1 MKKETKAVKK
11 EKKQTFHRRAVILI
25 GLLATILS
33 VSITRTGFFEGLENK
48 SIDWRFKER
57 GVIAP
62 TAPVVIVAIDDASFS
77 EMPERWVWPRN
88 FYAQLISNLKS
99 WGAKAIAFDVVYSEP
114 TARNPKEDAEFA
126 KAVEKAGNVVLGM
139 AIIYEETKIG
149 PKTTKV
155 FPIPQLNEAAYASG
169 IVHHPFDRDSSIRH
183 SHLVKVE
190 TENKQKY
197 LSLSMEALGL
207 YKGLRREKLEIME
220 KENMIKWGDIL
231 SPNQIIINYAGPA
244 GTFTTVPFYQAYY
257 GKDIKKNMFK
267 DKIVLVG
274 STADILHDV
283 FSTPFSES
291 GYSMP
296 GVEIHANV
304 INTLYNNSMMKR
316 MDSLSSL
323 GLLLAIGIFTSFL
336 IFSIKTLR
344 GLIVVFVEVIAF
356 IFLSRYLF
364 DAHNYI
370 IDLVNPLFT
379 MVLCYSSISV
389 YKVAVEEKENRKLK
403 SIFSRYVSKPLVDEI
418 LKKQEIKLG
427 GEVKEVSVLF
437 SDIRG
442 FTAMSEKMNPEDVL
456 GVLNEY
462 LTAMTDIVFENG
474 GTLDKFI
481 GDAVMAVFGSPL
493 YDKDH
498 AIKAVKTGWMMQKK
512 LDELNVKWAEEGKSS
527 LKIGIGVNSGKVVA
541 GNMGSLRRM
550 EYTVIG
556 DTVNLASRLESLNKE
571 LSTSFLISEDTYAFV
586 KDRIK
591 AKRYTDIKIKGKEE
605 RLAVY
610 EVLEVL

>member
-1 MKKETKAVKK
+1 
-11 EKKQTFHRRAVILI
+11 
-25 GLLATILS
+25 
-33 VSITRTGFFEGLENK
+33 
-48 SIDWRFKER
+48 
-57 GVIAP
+57 
-62 TAPVVIVAIDDASFS
+62 
-77 EMPERWVWPRN
+77 
-88 FYAQLISNLKS
+88 
-99 WGAKAIAFDVVYSEP
+99 
-114 TARNPKEDAEFA
+114 
-126 KAVEKAGNVVLGM
+126 
-139 AIIYEETKIG
+139 
-149 PKTTKV
+149 
-155 FPIPQLNEAAYASG
+155 
-169 IVHHPFDRDSSIRH
+169 
-183 SHLVKVE
+183 
-190 TENKQKY
+190 
-197 LSLSMEALGL
+197 
-207 YKGLRREKLEIME
+207 
-220 KENMIKWGDIL
+220 
-231 SPNQIIINYAGPA
+231 
-244 GTFTTVPFYQAYY
+244 
-257 GKDIKKNMFK
+257 MFK

-291 GYSMP
+291 GYTMP

-316 MDSLSSL
+316 IGRFSSL
-323 GLLLAIGIFTSFL
+323 ALLFSIGLFTSFM
-336 IFSIKTLR
+336 IFRIKTLR
-344 GLIVVFVEVIAF
+344 GLIVVFAEVIVF
-356 IFLSRYLF
+356 IILSRYVF

-389 YKVAVEEKENRKLK
+389 YKVAVEEKENRKIKNL
-403 SIFSRYVSKPLVDEI
+403 FSRYVSKPLVDEI

-442 FTAMSEKMNPEDVL
+442 FTAMSEKMQPEEVL

-498 AIKAVKTGWMMQKK
+498 AIKAVRTGWQMQKK
-512 LDELNVKWAEEGKSS
+512 LDELNAKWAQEGKKT
-527 LKIGIGVNSGKVVA
+527 LKIGVGVNSGSVVA
-541 GNMGSLRRM
+541 GNMGSMRRM

-571 LSTSFLISEDTYAFV
+571 LSTSFLISENTHALV
-586 KDRIK
+586 RDRIK
-591 AKRYTDIKIKGKEE
+591 SKMYTDIKIKGKEDH
-605 RLAVY
+605 LTVY

>member
-1 MKKETKAVKK
+1 MKKEAKAVKK
-11 EKKQTFHRRAVILI
+11 EKKQTFHRRAIIFI

-33 VSITRTGFFEGLENK
+33 IFITRTGFFEGLENK

-57 GVIAP
+57 GIVQP
-62 TAPVVIVAIDDASFS
+62 TAPVVIVAIDDSSFS
-77 EMPERWVWPRN
+77 EMPERWIWPRN

-99 WGAKAIAFDVVYSEP
+99 WGAKVIAFDVVYSEP

-126 KAVEKAGNVVLGM
+126 KAVDKAGNVVLGM
-139 AIIYEETKIG
+139 AILYEETKVG
-149 PKTTKV
+149 DKTTKV
-155 FPIPQLNEAAYASG
+155 FPIPALKDGAYASG

-183 SHLVKVE
+183 SQLVKVE
-190 TENKQKY
+190 SETGEKY
-197 LSLSMEALGL
+197 LSLSMESLGL
-207 YKGLRREKLEIME
+207 YKGLRRNNLEII
-220 KENMIKWGDIL
+220 KEENKVIWGEIN
-231 SPNQIIINYAGPA
+231 STNQIIINYAGPA
-244 GTFTTVPFYQAYY
+244 GTFTTVPFYQVYY
-257 GKDIKKNMFK
+257 GKNIKKNMFK

-316 MDSLSSL
+316 MGRFN
-323 GLLLAIGIFTSFL
+323 GLALLFAIGLFTSFM
-336 IFSIKTLR
+336 IFRIKTLR

-389 YKVAVEEKENRKLK
+389 YKVAVEEKENRKIK
-403 SIFSRYVSKPLVDEI
+403 NIFSRYVSKTLVDEI

-442 FTAMSEKMNPEDVL
+442 FTAMSEKMQPEEVL

-498 AIKAVKTGWMMQKK
+498 AIRAVRTGWQMQKK
-512 LDELNVKWAEEGKSS
+512 LDELNEKWAQEGKKT
-527 LKIGIGVNSGKVVA
+527 LKIGVGVNSGKVVA
-541 GNMGSLRRM
+541 GNMGSMRRM

-571 LSTSFLISEDTYAFV
+571 LSTSFLISENTHALV
-586 KDRIK
+586 RDRIK
-591 AKRYTDIKIKGKEE
+591 SKMYTDIKIKGKEDH
-605 RLAVY
+605 LVVY

>member
-1 MKKETKAVKK
+1 MKKEAKAVKK
-11 EKKQTFHRRAVILI
+11 EKKQTFHRRAIIFI

-33 VSITRTGFFEGLENK
+33 IFITRTGFFEGLENK

-57 GVIAP
+57 GIVQP
-62 TAPVVIVAIDDASFS
+62 TAPVVIVAIDDSSFS
-77 EMPERWVWPRN
+77 EMPERWIWPRN

-99 WGAKAIAFDVVYSEP
+99 WGAKVIAFDVVYSEP

-126 KAVEKAGNVVLGM
+126 KAVDKAGNVVLGM
-139 AIIYEETKIG
+139 AILYEETKVG
-149 PKTTKV
+149 DKTTKV
-155 FPIPQLNEAAYASG
+155 YPIPALKDGAYASG

-183 SHLVKVE
+183 SQLVKIESE
-190 TENKQKY
+190 TGEKY
-197 LSLSMEALGL
+197 LSLSMESLGL
-207 YKGLRREKLEIME
+207 YKGLRRNNLEII
-220 KENMIKWGDIL
+220 KEENKVKWGDIN
-231 SPNQIIINYAGPA
+231 STNQIIINYAGPA
-244 GTFTTVPFYQAYY
+244 GTFTTVPFYQVYY
-257 GKDIKKNMFK
+257 GKNIKKNMFK

-291 GYSMP
+291 GYTMP

-316 MDSLSSL
+316 IGRFSSL
-323 GLLLAIGIFTSFL
+323 ALLFAIGLFTSFM
-336 IFSIKTLR
+336 IFRIKTLR
-344 GLIVVFVEVIAF
+344 GLIVVFAEVIAF

-389 YKVAVEEKENRKLK
+389 YKVAVEEKENRKIK
-403 SIFSRYVSKPLVDEI
+403 NIFSRYVSKTLVDEI

-442 FTAMSEKMNPEDVL
+442 FTAMSEKMQPEEVL

-498 AIKAVKTGWMMQKK
+498 AIRAVRTGWQMQKK
-512 LDELNVKWAEEGKSS
+512 LDELNEKWAQEGKKT
-527 LKIGIGVNSGKVVA
+527 LKIGVGVNSGKVVA
-541 GNMGSLRRM
+541 GNMGSMRRM

-571 LSTSFLISEDTYAFV
+571 LSTSFLISENTNALV
-586 KDRIK
+586 RDRIK
-591 AKRYTDIKIKGKEE
+591 SKMYTDIKIKGKEDH
-605 RLAVY
+605 LTVY